1 VPENGPVQAWFWRI
15 DVADTASSN
24 RFLGDKSGAMVAG
37 LALAFSVFL
46 AFGAAG
52 PGRAA
57 DDANPQTPAPA
68 APAEAPAP
76 EAAKAA
82 DAKPVLTIPVVLLK
96 QLRDKNPPLSL
107 LDIAPPDE
115 GVAGAKLAIA
125 DNNTTGKFLSQNFTL
140 DVVEDANAD
149 TLVKAATEKSAL
161 GVGFFI
167 ADMEPDALLN
177 LADALAGKPA
187 LVLNIGSAEDSLR
200 EENCRANVIH
210 LSPTRTMLADA
221 LGQYLAWKQWRN
233 WFLISGPQPEDKALA
248 EAFKRAAKRF
258 GGKIVEEREF
268 KYEPG
273 SRRADGGFE
282 QIQQQIPQFTQ
293 NAKDHDVVI
302 VADEG
307 QLFADYMPY
316 RTWIARPVA
325 GSAGLTATS
334 WHPALEL
341 WGGTQF
347 QNRFK
352 RLNNRNMRPLDYDAW
367 VAARVVG
374 EAASRKQT
382 GDFKTL
388 YTYIHSPEFEVA
400 AFKGVKTT
408 LRAWNGQLRQPIIV
422 TTPKLLVS
430 ISPQPGFL
438 HQFTELDTLGIDK
451 PETKCKA
458 YSQ

>member
-1 VPENGPVQAWFWRI
+1 MR
-15 DVADTASSN
+15 
-24 RFLGDKSGAMVAG
+24 
-37 LALAFSVFL
+37 ALA
-46 AFGAAG
+46 AAG
-52 PGRAA
+52 FMYGLVWAIPAVRAA
-57 DDANPQTPAPA
+57 ETEAQPSSAANPPPA
-68 APAEAPAP
+68 APAEPPANP
-76 EAAKAA
+76 AAT
-82 DAKPVLTIPVVLLK
+82 AKKDVLSIPVLVLK
-96 QLRDKNPPLSL
+96 QIRDKNPPLSL
-107 LDIAPPDE
+107 LDIPPADE
-115 GVAGAKLAIA
+115 GVAGAKLGIA
-125 DNNTTGKFLSQNFTL
+125 DDNTTGKFLNQNYKL
-140 DVVEDANAD
+140 EVVENANVD
-149 TLVKAATEKSAL
+149 ELIKAAEEKIT
-161 GVGFFI
+161 GGDNFII
-167 ADMEPDALLN
+167 ADLDPPGLLK
-177 LADALAGKPA
+177 LADAFAGKPA
-187 LVLNIGSAEDSLR
+187 LIMNVGSADDSLR

-210 LSPTRTMLADA
+210 ISPTRTMLADA

-233 WFLISGPQPEDKALA
+233 WFLIFGPQPEDKILA
-248 EAFKRAAKRF
+248 DAYRRAAKRF
-258 GGKIVEEREF
+258 GAKIVEEREF

-282 QIQQQIPQFTQ
+282 QVQQQIPQFTQ

-316 RTWIARPVA
+316 RTWTPRPVA

-352 RLNNRNMRPLDYDAW
+352 RLNGRNMRPLDYDAW
-367 VAARVVG
+367 LATRVVG
-374 EAASRKQT
+374 EAVARKQT

-388 YTYIHSPEFEVA
+388 NAFIHTPEFEVA

-408 LRAWNGQLRQPIIV
+408 FRAWNGQLRQPLIV

-458 YSQ
+458 YTQ